1 MQRDRLL
8 GPPEHAAIGA
18 EHAGACAP
26 RPDIDR
32 DHCCTDH
39 GSGSW
44 HRDSVL
50 RAAPLCLPFE
60 FARLHCGAQ
69 HHAGAPA
76 PAPCTFLK
84 RGVRPATSS
93 GGNRGRG
100 RWSAGEHARSPALA
114 RTSTHPGAPNRPTN
128 CSGGSHVRRH
138 TCQPP
143 AASRPWYLRVKRRM
157 MREAE
162 VPPGDYGR
170 EDGGHDRI
178 LDRSKCGPSG
188 ELPIRKVTTPAPV
201 DGDVAG
207 RTPDERRQ
215 LVPWAQEAERDRRA
229 TGPGRAPGARC
240 RG

>member
-1 MQRDRLL
+1 MLPSGPNTPARALPVPTSTAITVAPIMVAVPGIATRSFERRRSACRSSLL
-8 GPPEHAAIGA
+8 G
-18 EHAGACAP
+18 
-26 RPDIDR
+26 
-32 DHCCTDH
+32 CTVVRNITLAH
-39 GSGSW
+39 
-44 HRDSVL
+44 L
-50 RAAPLCLPFE
+50 T
-60 FARLHCGAQ
+60 
-69 HHAGAPA
+69 A

-84 RGVRPATSS
+84 KGVRPATSS

-201 DGDVAG
+201 DGGVAG